1 MNLQQEVL
9 NIKNVSFNYATQQ
22 VIKNIDFSAKI
33 KETILL
39 TGHSGSGK
47 TTLLH
52 IIGKILKP
60 NTGSVDVNGKIGF
73 VFQLPNLISTLS
85 CQENIAL
92 NAAINDKQSWHNALI
107 IAQEILVQA
116 QLQSHALHLPHEL
129 SGGQAQRIAILRAL
143 AGHPNLLLCDEPT
156 GNLDHESAQIIL
168 NMLFKYT
175 KKNNATLL
183 VISHNLELIPL
194 FNRHL
199 HLNEG
204 VLIEKYT

>member
-1 MNLQQEVL
+1 MP
-9 NIKNVSFNYATQQ
+9 K
-22 VIKNIDFSAKI
+22 
-33 KETILL
+33 
-39 TGHSGSGK
+39 
-47 TTLLH
+47 
-52 IIGKILKP
+52 
-60 NTGSVDVNGKIGF
+60 
-73 VFQLPNLISTLS
+73 
-85 CQENIAL
+85 NIAL

-175 KKNNATLL
+175 KKITL
-183 VISHNLELIPL
+183 P
-194 FNRHL
+194 
-199 HLNEG
+199 
-204 VLIEKYT
+204 Y

>member
-143 AGHPNLLLCDEPT
+143 AGNPNLLLCDEPT

-199 HLNEG
+199 YLNEG
-204 VLIEKYT
+204 VLIEKHL